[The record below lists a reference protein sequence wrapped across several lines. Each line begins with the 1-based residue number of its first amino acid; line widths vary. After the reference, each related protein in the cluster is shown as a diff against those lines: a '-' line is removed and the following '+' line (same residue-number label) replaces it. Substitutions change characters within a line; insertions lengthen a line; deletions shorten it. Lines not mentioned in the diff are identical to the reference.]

1 MTIGVGLAGTG
12 QRAVGTYAPGI
23 AACDGVQLTGVWG
36 RTPIATQSLAAVYD
50 VPAFMD
56 YDEFLAQCDAVIFAV
71 PPPAQPDLA
80 AAAARRAKAVLL
92 EKPIAGDL
100 AGAEELTRAVE
111 HAGVISQVALTW
123 RCADA
128 VRHFLDVE
136 VPGTEPSGGHG
147 RLVGPTASSNHWRAE
162 RGLLRAAGVDLLD
175 LLDAALGHIAGVQAH
190 GHPLGWVGLLLEH
203 QIGRVSE
210 ASFYAGGPETVGR
223 AEVEVFGPGG
233 SARIDIFESTKPEAV
248 KTMIAE
254 FADAVQ
260 RGAAPVLDVRHG
272 LHLQNVLEE
281 AESYLL
287 LAG

>member
-1 MTIGVGLAGTG
+1 MAIGVGLAGTG
-12 QRAVGTYAPGI
+12 HRAVGTYAPAI
-23 AACDGVQLTGVWG
+23 AACEGMRLAGVWG

-50 VPAFMD
+50 VPAYAD
-56 YDEFLAQCDAVIFAV
+56 YDEFLAQCDAVVFAV

-100 AGAEELTRAVE
+100 AGAEELTRVVE
-111 HAGVISQVALTW
+111 RAGVISQVALTW
-123 RCADA
+123 RSAAA
-128 VRHFLDVE
+128 VRHFLDVD
-136 VPGTEPSGGHG
+136 VPATEPAGGHG
-147 RLVGPTASSNHWRAE
+147 RLVGPTASTNQRHAE
-162 RGLLRAAGVDLLD
+162 RGLLRTAGVDLLD
-175 LLDAALGHIAGVQAH
+175 LLDAALGNIAGVQAH
-190 GHPLGWVGLLLEH
+190 GNPLGWVGLLLEH

-210 ASFYAGGPETVGR
+210 ASFYAGTPDTTSR
-223 AEVEVFGPGG
+223 AAVEVFGPGG
-233 SARIDIFESTKPEAV
+233 SAQIDVSESLGQEAV

-260 RGAAPVLDVRHG
+260 HRTAPVLDVRHG
-272 LHLQNVLEE
+272 LHLQNILEE

>member
-1 MTIGVGLAGTG
+1 MTLGVGLAGTG
-12 QRAVGTYAPGI
+12 QRAVGTYAPAV
-23 AACDGVQLTGVWG
+23 AACEGVHLVGMWG
-36 RTPIATQSLAAVYD
+36 RTPIAAQSLAAVYD
-50 VPAFMD
+50 VPAYTDF
-56 YDEFLAQCDAVIFAV
+56 DEFLANCDAVVFAV

-80 AAAARRAKAVLL
+80 AAAARRAKPVLL

-100 AGAEELTRAVE
+100 AGAEELTRVVE

-123 RCADA
+123 RYANA

-136 VPGTEPSGGHG
+136 VPATEPAGGHG
-147 RLVGPTASSNHWRAE
+147 RLVARAASTNNWRAE
-162 RGLLRAAGVDLLD
+162 RGLLRSAGVDLLD
-175 LLDAALGHIAGVQAH
+175 LLDAAIGHIAGVQAH
-190 GHPLGWVGLLLEH
+190 GNPLGWVGLLLEH

-210 ASFYAGGPETVGR
+210 ASFYAGGPETVSR

-233 SARIDIFESTKPEAV
+233 SARIDVLDSAKQEAV